1 MPLRKAGLSRAKSFM
16 YGQFSGFVEVI
27 GALLG
32 ATMVYFVSA
41 ILPYALSFAAG
52 AMIYVVVKELI
63 PRSQSNSKTVGNFG
77 MVAGFSLMMTMEVA
91 F

>member
-1 MPLRKAGLSRAKSFM
+1 M
-16 YGQFSGFVEVI
+16 YGQLSGFVEVI

-32 ATMVYFVSA
+32 ATMVFFIGA

-63 PRSQSNSKTVGNFG
+63 PRSQTSGKTTGNIG
-77 MVAGFSLMMTMEVA
+77 IIAGFSLMMTMEVA

>member
-1 MPLRKAGLSRAKSFM
+1 LPLKKAGLSRLKSFM

-32 ATMVYFVSA
+32 ATMVYFVGA

-63 PRSQSNSKTVGNFG
+63 PRSQSSGKTVGNIG
-77 MVAGFSLMMTMEVA
+77 IIAGFCVMMTMEVA
-91 F
+91 L